1 MKATN
6 ENIMKNR
13 RIGLGQRRR
22 NIELLILCFPV
33 ILLLFLF
40 AYLPMPGIVLAFKKF
55 RPLLG
60 IWGSPWNGLKNF
72 EFFAR
77 SSQIWLVTRNTLLY
91 NLAFI
96 LLRPVISVA
105 IAIVLYEI
113 GRSKQIKIYQTIF
126 FLPHFLSWVVVSIM
140 LYAFLNTE
148 QGFVNGLISAFGG
161 KKIAW
166 YTEADRWPF
175 IIIFMGLW
183 KSVGYN
189 TVIYYAGLV
198 GIDPGLYEAAAI
210 DGAGRWRRTISITV
224 PMLIPLLVILTI
236 LGLGK
241 IFFADFGLFY
251 QLPLRS
257 GPLLPTTD
265 VINYY
270 TVRTLM
276 IARNY
281 GMGTAIGLYQ
291 SVMGL
296 ILVLLSNW
304 GARKVSDGE
313 HGLF

>member
-1 MKATN
+1 
-6 ENIMKNR
+6 MKNISKQLRGGMGQTR
-13 RIGLGQRRR
+13 RD
-22 NIELLILCFPV
+22 IELFILCLPAL
-33 ILLLFLF
+33 ILLFLF
-40 AYLPMPGIVLAFKKF
+40 CYLPIPGIILAFKKF
-55 RPLLG
+55 KPLMG

-72 EFFAR
+72 EFFSR

-91 NLAFI
+91 NLGFI
-96 LLRPVISVA
+96 ILRPILSVSVA
-105 IAIVLYEI
+105 IILYEI
-113 GRSKQIKIYQTIF
+113 GRAKQIKIYQTIF

-148 QGFVNGLISAFGG
+148 QGFLNGIIAGFGG
-161 KKIAW
+161 EKIAW
-166 YTEADRWPF
+166 YTDAKYWPF
-175 IIIFMGLW
+175 ILTFMGLW

-198 GIDPGLYEAAAI
+198 GIDPGMYEAAAI
-210 DGAGRWRRTISITV
+210 DGAGRWRRTISITI

-304 GARKVSDGE
+304 GARKVSEGE

>member
-1 MKATN
+1 MSKR
-6 ENIMKNR
+6 KQKQLRLGKDHNR
-13 RIGLGQRRR
+13 RNL
-22 NIELLILCFPV
+22 ELFVLCLPV
-33 ILLLFLF
+33 IVILFLF
-40 AYLPMPGIVLAFKKF
+40 CYLPMPGLVMSFKRFK
-55 RPLLG
+55 PLLG
-60 IWGSPWNGLKNF
+60 VWGSPWNGLKNF
-72 EFFAR
+72 EFFTG
-77 SSQIWLVTRNTLLY
+77 SNQIWLVTRNTILY
-91 NLAFI
+91 NLGFI
-96 LLRPVISVA
+96 VLTPLFAVSLA
-105 IAIVLYEI
+105 IILYEI
-113 GRSKQIKIYQTIF
+113 GKKQQIKVYQTIF

-140 LYAFLNTE
+140 LYAFLNSD
-148 QGFVNGLISAFGG
+148 QGFVNQIITAFGG
-161 KKIAW
+161 EKVSW
-166 YTEADRWPF
+166 YTEAKYWPF
-175 IIIFMGLW
+175 ILIFMGLW

-210 DGAGRWRRTISITV
+210 DGAGRWKRTIYITI

-236 LGLGK
+236 LGLGR

-270 TVRTLM
+270 TIRTLM
-276 IARNY
+276 VARNY

-296 ILVLLSNW
+296 ILVLITNW
-304 GARKVSDGE
+304 ASRKVSGGE

>member
-1 MKATN
+1 MSKH
-6 ENIMKNR
+6 KQKQLRLSKDHNR
-13 RIGLGQRRR
+13 RNL
-22 NIELLILCFPV
+22 ELFVLCLPV
-33 ILLLFLF
+33 IVILFLF
-40 AYLPMPGIVLAFKKF
+40 CYLPMPGLVMAFKRFK
-55 RPLLG
+55 PLQG
-60 IWGSPWNGLKNF
+60 VWGSPWNGFKNF
-72 EFFAR
+72 EFFTG
-77 SSQIWLVTRNTLLY
+77 SDQIWLVTRNTILY
-91 NLAFI
+91 NLGFI
-96 LLRPVISVA
+96 VLTPLFAVSLA
-105 IAIVLYEI
+105 IILYEI
-113 GRSKQIKIYQTIF
+113 GKKRQIKVYQTIF

-140 LYAFLNTE
+140 LYAFLNSD
-148 QGFVNGLISAFGG
+148 QGFVNQIIIAFGG
-161 KKIAW
+161 EKISW
-166 YTEADRWPF
+166 YTEAKYWPF
-175 IIIFMGLW
+175 ILIFMGLW

-210 DGAGRWRRTISITV
+210 DGAGRWKRTLYITI

-236 LGLGK
+236 LGLGR

-270 TVRTLM
+270 TIRTLM

-296 ILVLLSNW
+296 ILVLITNW
-304 GARKVSDGE
+304 ASKKVSGGE

>member
-1 MKATN
+1 MNTIPK
-6 ENIMKNR
+6 IRKR
-13 RIGLGQRRR
+13 GGLGHTRR
-22 NIELLILCFPV
+22 NVELLILCLPV
-33 ILLLFLF
+33 IIILFLF
-40 AYLPMPGIVLAFKKF
+40 CYLPMPGLVLAFKKF
-55 RPLLG
+55 RPLEG
-60 IWGSPWNGLKNF
+60 IWGSPWLGLKNF
-72 EFFAR
+72 GFFK
-77 SSQIWLVTRNTLLY
+77 STQIWLVTRNTLLY
-91 NLAFI
+91 NLGFI
-96 LLRPVISVA
+96 VLTPILSVA
-105 IAIVLYEI
+105 IAIILYEI
-113 GRSKQIKIYQTIF
+113 GNARQIKAYQTIY

-140 LYAFLNTE
+140 LYAFLNSD
-148 QGFVNGLISAFGG
+148 QGFVNGIIVMFGG
-161 KKIAW
+161 ERISW
-166 YTEADRWPF
+166 YTEAKYWPF
-175 IIIFMGLW
+175 ILIFMGLW

-198 GIDPGLYEAAAI
+198 GIDPGLYEAASI
-210 DGAGRWRRTISITV
+210 DGAGRWKRTIYITI

-236 LGLGK
+236 LGLGR

-276 IARNY
+276 ISRNY

-296 ILVLLSNW
+296 VLVLITNW
-304 GARKVSDGE
+304 AAKKVSGGE

>member
-1 MKATN
+1 MSKH
-6 ENIMKNR
+6 KQKQLRLSKDHNR
-13 RIGLGQRRR
+13 RNL
-22 NIELLILCFPV
+22 ELFVLCLPV
-33 ILLLFLF
+33 IVILFLF
-40 AYLPMPGIVLAFKKF
+40 CYLPMPGLVMAFKRFK
-55 RPLLG
+55 PLQG
-60 IWGSPWNGLKNF
+60 VWGSPWNGLKNF
-72 EFFAR
+72 EFFTG
-77 SSQIWLVTRNTLLY
+77 SDQIWLVTRNTILY
-91 NLAFI
+91 NLGFI
-96 LLRPVISVA
+96 VLTPLFAVSLA
-105 IAIVLYEI
+105 IILYEI
-113 GRSKQIKIYQTIF
+113 GKKRQIKVYQTIF

-140 LYAFLNTE
+140 LYAFLNSD
-148 QGFVNGLISAFGG
+148 QGFVNQIIIAFGG
-161 KKIAW
+161 EKISW
-166 YTEADRWPF
+166 YTEAKYWPF
-175 IIIFMGLW
+175 ILIFMGLW

-210 DGAGRWRRTISITV
+210 DGAGRWKRTLYITI

-236 LGLGK
+236 LGLGR

-270 TVRTLM
+270 TIRTLM

-296 ILVLLSNW
+296 ILVLITNW
-304 GARKVSDGE
+304 ASKKVSGGE

>member
-1 MKATN
+1 
-6 ENIMKNR
+6 MKNISKQLRGGMGQTR
-13 RIGLGQRRR
+13 RD
-22 NIELLILCFPV
+22 IELFILCLPAL
-33 ILLLFLF
+33 ILLFLF
-40 AYLPMPGIVLAFKKF
+40 CYLPMPGIILAFKKF
-55 RPLLG
+55 KPLMG

-72 EFFAR
+72 EFFSR

-91 NLAFI
+91 NLGFI
-96 LLRPVISVA
+96 ILRPILSVSVA
-105 IAIVLYEI
+105 IILYEI
-113 GRSKQIKIYQTIF
+113 GRAKQIKIYQTIF

-148 QGFVNGLISAFGG
+148 QGFLNGIIAGFGG
-161 KKIAW
+161 EKIAW
-166 YTEADRWPF
+166 YTDAKYWPF
-175 IIIFMGLW
+175 ILTFMGLW

-198 GIDPGLYEAAAI
+198 GIDPGMYEAAAI
-210 DGAGRWRRTISITV
+210 DGAGRWRRTISITI

-304 GARKVSDGE
+304 GARKVSEGE